1 MVLENLVT
9 SIGKAKLADF
19 VSNPKGS
26 RQFQQYIKLGS
37 KEHRNDAIEAICKQV
52 PDLAVRNIYA
62 LITLEKIVT
71 YGIKTDE
78 TFTVEKML
86 KPVMTDRKTV
96 EQLLFHRLGC
106 KFLNKL
112 YMHPSIKPAL
122 KKQMLQIIL
131 VPRSIEL
138 LGESTPKLR
147 QYYLETAKKC
157 IDKELLGYELVQR
170 LLKQAVVDFADDA
183 TFNEELLAMASDGL
197 PHLLSSREGVH
208 VAVKLLGIA
217 SAKQKKNI
225 IKELKGKFAEM
236 AKNSVT
242 CVALLRLLQCVDDTV
257 LVGKSVLTELVGSD
271 YAVGKDLLLDPTGRT
286 AFLFVLESLQMK
298 SMRLYYQPDKQLL
311 DATPITSSLKER
323 DVKAAEL
330 IAKLAPSVSKIVK
343 SEMTEVLHNDTA
355 KDVVVAL
362 MRTVDDAERSEI
374 VNAMSHALI
383 EGEMSQSVVSAVN
396 SVLKEFSA
404 IAARPVWA
412 ALVELLSRSD
422 DAVVTLMTGLGSF
435 IIMNLLKAEDQT
447 VVESVRGFLLKWA
460 EDIKSIAAGVK
471 GTEIVKTELA
481 AMKTGT
487 NWDETKESFKLSAKR
502 VRETIAEKPVE
513 VKKQKTA
520 QPKQTNAEGEN
531 QEELFGDD
539 EELDDEMWGIVGD
552 DDEFFDDAE

>member
-1 MVLENLVT
+1 M
-9 SIGKAKLADF
+9 
-19 VSNPKGS
+19 
-26 RQFQQYIKLGS
+26 
-37 KEHRNDAIEAICKQV
+37 QV
-52 PDLAVRNIYA
+52 FEQALYA
-62 LITLEKIVT
+62 
-71 YGIKTDE
+71 
-78 TFTVEKML
+78 
-86 KPVMTDRKTV
+86 
-96 EQLLFHRLGC
+96 
-106 KFLNKL
+106 
-112 YMHPSIKPAL
+112 SIKPAL

-170 LLKQAVVDFADDA
+170 LLKQAVVDFAGDA

>member
-1 MVLENLVT
+1 M
-9 SIGKAKLADF
+9 
-19 VSNPKGS
+19 
-26 RQFQQYIKLGS
+26 
-37 KEHRNDAIEAICKQV
+37 
-52 PDLAVRNIYA
+52 
-62 LITLEKIVT
+62 
-71 YGIKTDE
+71 
-78 TFTVEKML
+78 
-86 KPVMTDRKTV
+86 
-96 EQLLFHRLGC
+96 
-106 KFLNKL
+106 
-112 YMHPSIKPAL
+112 
-122 KKQMLQIIL
+122 
-131 VPRSIEL
+131 
-138 LGESTPKLR
+138 
-147 QYYLETAKKC
+147 
-157 IDKELLGYELVQR
+157 
-170 LLKQAVVDFADDA
+170 
-183 TFNEELLAMASDGL
+183 
-197 PHLLSSREGVH
+197 
-208 VAVKLLGIA
+208 
-217 SAKQKKNI
+217 
-225 IKELKGKFAEM
+225 
-236 AKNSVT
+236 
-242 CVALLRLLQCVDDTV
+242 
-257 LVGKSVLTELVGSD
+257 
-271 YAVGKDLLLDPTGRT
+271 
-286 AFLFVLESLQMK
+286 
-298 SMRLYYQPDKQLL
+298 
-311 DATPITSSLKER
+311 
-323 DVKAAEL
+323 
-330 IAKLAPSVSKIVK
+330 
-343 SEMTEVLHNDTA
+343 
-355 KDVVVAL
+355 AL